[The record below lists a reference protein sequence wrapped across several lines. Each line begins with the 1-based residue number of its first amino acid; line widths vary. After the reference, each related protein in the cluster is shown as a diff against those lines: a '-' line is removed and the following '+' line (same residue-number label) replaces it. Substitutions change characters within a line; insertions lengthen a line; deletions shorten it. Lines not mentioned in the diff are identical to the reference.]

1 MKNFDLS
8 VPVTPLLRLEEGIY
22 AKLETSNR
30 TGSVKD
36 RFVFEAVKRAIQVGE
51 ICDDSVLVE
60 ATSGNTGI
68 SLAAAGAAVGLP
80 VKIVMPC
87 NMSEE
92 RKRMMRL
99 FGAEVIEVGPSDF
112 AAAIELRNKM
122 VQELPHHWSPMQFES
137 QLNLQVHSLYTGP
150 EIAYQ
155 MRNNFGSTQWDF
167 VTGAGTG
174 GTLMGVREFLIYSAE
189 NLGTEHRVVQVVPD
203 EDAATH
209 GIQGINDGQDFLLDP
224 ALMDDQIRIRTQ
236 DAVQAARELASTHGL
251 LVGISA
257 GANVCAAR
265 LHRARNPDRDVVT
278 LLCDRGERYLSI
290 L

>member
-30 TGSVKD
+30 TGSIKD
-36 RFVFEAVKRAIQVGE
+36 RFVFEAVRRAIQNGDLRDE
-51 ICDDSVLVE
+51 SVLVE

-68 SLAAAGAAVGLP
+68 SLAAAGAAVGLH

-112 AAAIELRNKM
+112 AAAIDLRNKM
-122 VQELPHHWSPMQFES
+122 VWELPHHWSPMQFEN
-137 QLNLQVHSLYTGP
+137 QLNVRIHSLFTGP
-150 EIAYQ
+150 EIAHQ
-155 MRNNFGSTQWDF
+155 MIGSTKWDF

-174 GTLMGVREFLIYSAE
+174 GTLMGVRKFLRYSAKK
-189 NLGTEHRVVQVVPD
+189 LGTEHRVVQVVPD
-203 EDAATH
+203 EDAASH
-209 GIQGINDGQDFLLDP
+209 GIQGINDGQNFLLDP

-236 DAVQAARELASTHGL
+236 DAIQTARELASTHGL